1 MDTIIPVL
9 TALAWLVIEAMVWLN
24 PSGTIVGETASRTAY
39 WFFLFSPLFVFLATY
54 TTARASRISAF
65 LRLLAA
71 SFVLLVL
78 LSWGAGTL
86 LHRDFF
92 TFPAQAIMLYTV
104 LFLDKLDA
112 LGIVRRKVE
121 VYRALSFSALLM
133 FLLWIL
139 WLMLMSYA
147 IVVRTE
153 PRWIEATAYNLVN
166 GLIGVLLA
174 YSGATLR
181 DRAKRVIR
189 LESGRVYLDQR
200 DISAILSPQES
211 RLLRLFLGAFSHSFT
226 CQSLLQHLKD
236 EDGTIPGRTDCSACL
251 SQGWSASQCGAY
263 RNYKNRI
270 SDTKKYLELLQIGTI
285 VPVSENPRQIKEQ
298 GWRLRLFDDVRY
310 DKHRK

>member
-1 MDTIIPVL
+1 MHKIIPTL
-9 TALAWLVIEAMVWLN
+9 TTLAWLVIEAMVLLN
-24 PSGTIVGETASRTAY
+24 PSGTIAGRMAEQTTL
-39 WFFLFSPLFVFLATY
+39 WFFLVSPLVVFLCAHSTAQATR
-54 TTARASRISAF
+54 TPPFFRRLGAS
-65 LRLLAA
+65 L
-71 SFVLLVL
+71 VLLVL
-78 LSWGAGTL
+78 LSWGAGAAV
-86 LHRDFF
+86 HRDFF
-92 TFPAQAIMLYTV
+92 TFPAQLVMLYAA
-104 LFLDKLDA
+104 LFLARLDG

-181 DRAKRVIR
+181 DQARQVIR
-189 LESGRVYLDQR
+189 LESDRVYLDQR
-200 DISAILSPQES
+200 DISAILSPQEG
-211 RLLRLFLGAFSHSFT
+211 RLLQLFLGTSSHSFT
-226 CQSLLQHLKD
+226 CRSLLQNLKEED
-236 EDGTIPGRTDCSACL
+236 EDGMERTDCPACL

-263 RNYKNRI
+263 RNFKNRI

-285 VPVSENPRQIKEQ
+285 VPVSENPRQIKEL

-310 DKHRK
+310 DKYRK